1 MLLPEVLTIG
11 IRRHETDGSLTLAA
25 NSVPRPS
32 EAAQRYANALFGLAQ
47 DKGAL
52 ASIHKEFRAFAGLAK
67 ESGDLRKLL
76 ASPGFS
82 RELKVS
88 ALGAIAAKAG
98 YSELLSK
105 FLGAMASNGRAAEI
119 LASEVAFDQLY
130 AKQRGVQRVRVR
142 TAKELSK
149 AQRDRVAELISKIGG
164 GETELSEEVDP
175 DLIGGLQLQIG
186 SRLIDAS
193 LATKLNRLNAAMKGA

>member
-1 MLLPEVLTIG
+1 MT
-11 IRRHETDGSLTLAA
+11 A

-52 ASIHKEFRAFAGLAK
+52 ASVREEFKAFVSLVNAS
-67 ESGDLRKLL
+67 EDLRRLL

-82 RELKVS
+82 RDAKVS
-88 ALGAIAAKAG
+88 ALGAIATQAG
-98 YSELLSK
+98 YSALFGK
-105 FLGAMASNGRAAEI
+105 FLGAMASNGRASDIRGA
-119 LASEVAFDQLY
+119 EVAFDQLY
-130 AKQRGVQRVRVR
+130 AKQRGVKRVRIR
-142 TAKELSK
+142 TARELDS
-149 AQRDRVAELISKIGG
+149 AQRESVTKLISKIGG
-164 GETELSEEVDP
+164 GETELTEEIDP
-175 DLIGGLQLQIG
+175 ALIGGLQLQIG